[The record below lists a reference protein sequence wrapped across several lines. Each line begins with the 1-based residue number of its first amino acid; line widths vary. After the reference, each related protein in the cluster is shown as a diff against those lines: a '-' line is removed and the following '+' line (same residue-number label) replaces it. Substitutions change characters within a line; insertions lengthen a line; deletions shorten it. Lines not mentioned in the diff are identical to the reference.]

1 MYITKI
7 VKIWAIIRYVCDK
20 YMGAVLPVGPD
31 AGGNGPVAEQGHP
44 VRRYHGE
51 RGLHPAGIAA
61 GADVVSGPRR
71 KREKEQF
78 AFKPKAYLYS
88 HICSIWWRQG
98 RHHQWQL
105 G

>member
-1 MYITKI
+1 MSYKTENIP
-7 VKIWAIIRYVCDK
+7 AIIRYICDK

-31 AGGNGPVAEQGHP
+31 AGGNGPVAERGHP

>member
-20 YMGAVLPVGPD
+20 YMSAVLPVGPD
-31 AGGNGPVAEQGHP
+31 AGGNGPVAERGHP

-61 GADVVSGPRR
+61 GADVVSSQRR
-71 KREKEQF
+71 KREKGQCE
-78 AFKPKAYLYS
+78 K
-88 HICSIWWRQG
+88 
-98 RHHQWQL
+98 
-105 G
+105 

>member
-20 YMGAVLPVGPD
+20 YMGAVLPVGLD
-31 AGGNGPVAEQGHP
+31 AGGNGPVAERGHP

-61 GADVVSGPRR
+61 GADVVSGQRR

-78 AFKPKAYLYS
+78 AFKPKAHLYS
-88 HICSIWWRQG
+88 HIRSIWWRQG
-98 RHHQWQL
+98 RHHQW
-105 G
+105 